1 MSVFP
6 TSLQSE
12 NSQWDYLKI
21 LSLSKT
27 IAKRTPAMHRNT
39 SKLNL
44 YKYHMGLL
52 WWLSG
57 KNLPANSAGDAGS
70 VPRLG
75 RYPEG
80 GNDSPLQCSCL
91 ESPWTE
97 DSGGLESMGLQKS
110 KIQLSN

>member
-1 MSVFP
+1 
-6 TSLQSE
+6 
-12 NSQWDYLKI
+12 
-21 LSLSKT
+21 
-27 IAKRTPAMHRNT
+27 MHRNT

>member
-1 MSVFP
+1 MFP

-21 LSLSKT
+21 LLLSKT
-27 IAKRTPAMHRNT
+27 ITKRTPATRRNT
-39 SKLNL
+39 SKLYL
-44 YKYHMGLL
+44 YEYHMGLP

-57 KNLPANSAGDAGS
+57 KNPPANNAGDAGS
-70 VPRLG
+70 VPGSG
-75 RYPEG
+75 RYPG
-80 GNDSPLQCSCL
+80 GGYDKPLQCSCL

-110 KIQLSN
+110 KTQLSN